1 MSNGGLTRHRRSKH
15 PEGKEASTSKATK
28 GTFMPAVDYALM
40 ERFLTE
46 IVKKLR
52 DEKFYPEAILTAVKI
67 T

>member
-1 MSNGGLTRHRRSKH
+1 
-15 PEGKEASTSKATK
+15 
-28 GTFMPAVDYALM
+28 MPAVDYALM